1 MFHSVGRIMRW
12 AGAYRK
18 RMVLGF
24 VCSFFATWCTAG
36 PVVLAA
42 WALGQLIVDAWG
54 EERLSPH
61 LPWLCLGGIV
71 VLILLRFFFTYW
83 KNRLQE
89 SIGTERAAEQRMELG
104 NVLKRVSLGYFA
116 KNDLGDI
123 LAALTT
129 ELSTLELQSMKMV
142 DAVVNGYIQVAVI
155 LLCVAFF
162 CPPAALAALIGVL
175 VSAFA
180 LRGIGRQSA
189 RTAPVSHRAQEALSG
204 AAIEYIHGL
213 PVVKSFGQ
221 DGVSVQ
227 RFREACRANK
237 AIRIKNEFGFVPWN
251 CLHLFALRAASVG
264 LVLTAGWQALAGAL
278 PLQYFLMIALFSF
291 TIFGSV
297 EAINDAAHILSV
309 TDSVLDRL
317 EELEQTDFIDKGG
330 KEVVPE
336 RFDVALSHV
345 SFGYG
350 GREVL
355 HDVSFTAPQGTTT
368 AIVGP
373 SGSGKSTLLNQ
384 LAGMEKSTI
393 CNLVARFY
401 DVNAGSVSVGG
412 HDVREFTCESL
423 LRNISMVFQTV
434 YLFHDTVENNIKFGC
449 PDATHEQVVAAA
461 KAACCHDFISAL
473 PNGYDTVIG
482 EGGSTLSGGEKQRI
496 SIARAML
503 KNAPI
508 VILDEA
514 TASVDPENEHLI
526 QQALSAL
533 TKGKTILT
541 IAHRLATIQSA
552 DQILVVEDGRIVQRG
567 THDELMAQGGLY
579 RRFIEIREQA
589 EGWRLA

>member
-123 LAALTT
+123 LVALTT

-204 AAIEYIHGL
+204 AAIEYLHGL

-373 SGSGKSTLLNQ
+373 SGSGKST
-384 LAGMEKSTI
+384 I

-449 PDATHEQVVAAA
+449 PDATHEQVVAAAKAACCHDFISA

>member
-1 MFHSVGRIMRW
+1 MFQSVGRILRW
-12 AGAYRK
+12 TKSYRR
-18 RMVLGF
+18 RMLLGF
-24 VCSFFATWCTAG
+24 VCSFFATWCIAG
-36 PVVLAA
+36 PVMLAA
-42 WALGQLIVDAWG
+42 WALGRLIGNAWG
-54 EERLSPH
+54 ENELPASLS
-61 LPWLCLGGIV
+61 WLCLGGIV

-89 SIGTERAAEQRMELG
+89 SIGTERAADQRMEMG
-104 NVLKRVSLGYFA
+104 NVLKRVSLGYFTR
-116 KNDLGDI
+116 NNLGDI
-123 LAALTT
+123 LTALTT

-142 DAVVNGYIQVAVI
+142 DAVINGYIQVAVI
-155 LLCVAFF
+155 LLCVAIF
-162 CPPAALAALIGVL
+162 CPPAALVALLGVL
-175 VSAFA
+175 MSAFA

-189 RTAPVSHRAQEALSG
+189 CTAPVGHRAQEALSG
-204 AAIEYIHGL
+204 ATIEYIYGL

-227 RFREACRANK
+227 RFRKACRDNK

-264 LVLTAGWQALAGAL
+264 LVLTAGQQALAGAL
-278 PLQYFLMIALFSF
+278 PLPYFLMIALFSF

-297 EAINDAAHILSV
+297 EAINDAAHVLSV

-317 EELEQTDFIDKGG
+317 EELERTDFIDKDGREIALE
-330 KEVVPE
+330 K
-336 RFDVALSHV
+336 FDVALSHV

-350 GREVL
+350 QREVL
-355 HDVSFTAPQGTTT
+355 HNVTFTAPQGTTT

-373 SGSGKSTLLNQ
+373 SGSGKST
-384 LAGMEKSTI
+384 I

-401 DVNAGSVSVGG
+401 DADSGTVSVGG

-423 LRNISMVFQTV
+423 LRNISMVFQNV
-434 YLFHDTVENNIKFGC
+434 YLFQDSVENNIKFGC
-449 PDATHEQVVAAA
+449 PNATHEQVVAAA
-461 KAACCHDFISAL
+461 RAACCHDFIMSL
-473 PNGYDTVIG
+473 PDGYDTVVG

-496 SIARAML
+496 SIARAIL

-526 QQALSAL
+526 QQALSVL

-541 IAHRLATIQSA
+541 IAHRLATIQHA
-552 DQILVVEDGRIVQRG
+552 DQILVVENGCIVQRG
-567 THDELMAQGGLY
+567 IHAELMAQGGLY
-579 RRFIEIREQA
+579 RWFIEIREQA
-589 EGWRLA
+589 EGWRIS

>member
-162 CPPAALAALIGVL
+162 CPPAALVALIGVL
-175 VSAFA
+175 ASAFA

-264 LVLTAGWQALAGAL
+264 LVLTAGWQALAGVL

-336 RFDVALSHV
+336 RFDVALS
-345 SFGYG
+345 YG

-373 SGSGKSTLLNQ
+373 SGSG
-384 LAGMEKSTI
+384 KSTI

>member
-24 VCSFFATWCTAG
+24 VCAFFATWCTAG

-373 SGSGKSTLLNQ
+373 SGSGKST
-384 LAGMEKSTI
+384 I

>member
-1 MFHSVGRIMRW
+1 MFHSVGRILQW
-12 AGAYRK
+12 AKGYRK
-18 RMVLGF
+18 RMILGF

-36 PVVLAA
+36 PVMLAA
-42 WALGQLIVDAWG
+42 WA
-54 EERLSPH
+54 
-61 LPWLCLGGIV
+61 LCLGGIV

-104 NVLKRVSLGYFA
+104 DVLKRVSLGYFA
-116 KNDLGDI
+116 KNNLGDI

-155 LLCVAFF
+155 LLCVAIF

-189 RTAPVSHRAQEALSG
+189 RTAPVGHRAQEALSG

-227 RFREACRANK
+227 RFRDACRDNK

-264 LVLTAGWQALAGAL
+264 LVLIAGQQALVGAL
-278 PLQYFLMIALFSF
+278 QLPYFLMIALFSF

-317 EELEQTDFIDKGG
+317 EELKRTDFIDKDGQ
-330 KEVVPE
+330 EIIPE

-350 GREVL
+350 KREVL
-355 HDVSFTAPQGTTT
+355 HDVTFTAPQGTTT

-373 SGSGKSTLLNQ
+373 SGSGKST
-384 LAGMEKSTI
+384 I
-393 CNLVARFY
+393 CNLAARFY
-401 DVNAGSVSVGG
+401 DVDSGTVSVGG

-423 LRNISMVFQTV
+423 LRNISMVFQNV
-434 YLFHDTVENNIKFGC
+434 YLFQDSVENNIRFGC
-449 PDATHEQVVAAA
+449 PEATREQVAAAA
-461 KAACCHDFISAL
+461 KAACCHDFIMAL
-473 PNGYDTVIG
+473 PEGYDTVIG

-496 SIARAML
+496 SIARAIL
-503 KNAPI
+503 KDAPI

-526 QQALSAL
+526 QQALTAL
-533 TKGKTILT
+533 TRGKTILT
-541 IAHRLATIQSA
+541 IAHRLATIQHA
-552 DQILVVEDGRIVQRG
+552 DQILVVNDGRIVQRG
-567 THDELMAQGGLY
+567 THEELMAQGGLY

-589 EGWRLA
+589 EGWRIS